1 MAKRIP
7 ILIIEDDKD
16 FLGLMDRAMYLGG
29 FKVFKALNGPKGLK
43 IARRKK
49 VSLILLDTVMPGMD
63 GLQVLSELKY
73 NDKTKDIPVIMLTG
87 KSMLGDI
94 EQAFKIGADDYIT
107 KPVVI
112 HEIADK
118 IKAKLEKLL

>member
-1 MAKRIP
+1 M
-7 ILIIEDDKD
+7 IIEDDKD
-16 FLGLMDRAMYLGG
+16 FLGLMDRAMFLGG
-29 FKVFKALNGPKGLK
+29 FKVFKASNGPKGLK

-63 GLQVLSELKY
+63 GMQVLSELKFD
-73 NDKTKDIPVIMLTG
+73 DKTKDIPVIMLTG